1 MVQNR
6 IIQEDEYH
14 SLEVEFRKNRGI
26 LRVVSFFALVI
37 LCGGALF
44 YSQVEGLRWIDA
56 FYFSTITLTTIGYG
70 DIAPQTDIGKL
81 FTMFYAVMGIGII
94 GAFANYFLRNTV
106 IRRQL
111 KLATKNLR
119 IINK

>member
-1 MVQNR
+1 MQDAEHR
-6 IIQEDEYH
+6 A
-14 SLEVEFRKNRGI
+14 LEVEFRKNRGI
-26 LRVVSFFALVI
+26 LRVVGVIALLT

-44 YSQVEGLRWIDA
+44 YKQVEGLRWIDA

-70 DIAPQTDIGKL
+70 DIAPQTDWGKL
-81 FTMFYAVMGIGII
+81 FTMFYAVLGIGIL

-111 KLATKNLR
+111 KIAVKNDKKSNTSVTK
-119 IINK
+119 K